1 MQRTKIPDMFF
12 GAKRKIFE
20 NAHNL
25 RLNTT
30 PAEKKLWT
38 KLNNK
43 QLGVRFKRQHPID
56 IFIVDFYCHKFKLVI
71 ELDGLIHL
79 SKKEEDM
86 GRTTELERWGLTVI
100 RFSNN
105 EVINDIDKV
114 IETIKKFLK

>member
-1 MQRTKIPDMFF
+1 MQRTNLPDMFF

-20 NAHNL
+20 NARNL
-25 RLNTT
+25 RSNTT

-38 KLNNK
+38 QLSNN

-56 IFIVDFYCHKFKLVI
+56 IFIVDFYCYKYKLVV

-79 SKKEEDM
+79 GKKEEDI
-86 GRTTELERWGLTVI
+86 GRTAELERLGLIVI

-105 EVINDIDKV
+105 EVISDIDKV
-114 IETIKKFLK
+114 IEIIRKFLK